1 MAADAVIGSV
11 GTTAE
16 PVDLRRA
23 LSRAE
28 GRKNLWAMA
37 LIAPLLIFLAFNFLA
52 PITVMLTRSVEDRE
66 MAAAWPQATPAIRQ
80 WDGRGLP
87 DEATLRS
94 FAVDLKASKD
104 AGTLS
109 AVANRLNY
117 DVSGFRTLLFSTA
130 RQMPLATDRPAIQA
144 LTAIDPRWGQS
155 ETWAAVRHAAG
166 PATSFYLLA
175 SLDRRLDADGRVVTV
190 PAERA
195 VFVQVFART
204 FWIGAVTAFFCVLLG
219 YPLAYLLANTPE
231 RLSNLLMILVLLP
244 FWTSV
249 LVRSTAWVVLLQ
261 THGLVNEFL
270 IWLGLISHPL
280 ELVYNRVGVYIAMTH
295 VLLPFFILPLYG
307 VMKGI
312 SPIAMQAA
320 SSLGAPPLRAFM
332 AVYLPQTLPGVA
344 AGAIIVFTLAL
355 GYYVTPA
362 LVGGGADQ
370 MISAS
375 IAFYTNQSLNWG
387 MAAALS
393 LLLLFPLALMV
404 FAGRTMVRTVPA

>member
-1 MAADAVIGSV
+1 MPGSRAKPPRRWRDFALVAPLLLFLIASFAA
-11 GTTAE
+11 
-16 PVDLRRA
+16 PVLMM
-23 LSRAE
+23 LSRAVIDRDLE
-28 GRKNLWAMA
+28 RVLPSSAVA
-37 LIAPLLIFLAFNFLA
+37 L
-52 PITVMLTRSVEDRE
+52 
-66 MAAAWPQATPAIRQ
+66 RQ
-80 WDGRGLP
+80 WDGAGLP
-87 DEATLRS
+87 PDALAQTVAGEIRAARQ
-94 FAVDLKASKD
+94 
-104 AGTLS
+104 AGTLNQ
-109 AVANRLNY
+109 VANRLNY
-117 DVSGFRTLLFSTA
+117 DMVGSRSLLYATA
-130 RQMPLATDRPAIQA
+130 DGLDAGARGASVADLAR
-144 LTAIDPRWGQS
+144 IDPRWRQPAI
-155 ETWAAVRHAAG
+155 WAAMRHADG
-166 PATSFYLLA
+166 PMTSHYLLA
-175 SLDRRLDADGRVVTV
+175 ALDRRLDADDRIARV
-190 PAERA
+190 PAEQA
-195 VFVQVFART
+195 VFMNIYLRT
-204 FWIGAVTAFFCVLLG
+204 FKISAIVALLCAALG
-219 YPLAYLLANTPE
+219 YPLAYLLASLPE
-231 RLSNLLMILVLLP
+231 RKANPLLILVLLP
-244 FWTSV
+244 FWTSA
-249 LVRSTAWVVLLQ
+249 LVRTAAWAVLLQ
-261 THGLVNEFL
+261 TNGVVNNAL
-270 IWLGLISHPL
+270 QYLGLIDAPL
-280 ELVYNRVGVYIAMTH
+280 QLIYNRVGVYIAMTH